1 MRNKYPITKYI
12 LFALAATGIFV
23 AITIVIFQGGLWITK
38 ITAPPKRAAAPDEKT
53 ADVADLKVASFSVNT
68 KNPDAV
74 FKKDSKID
82 FLCVVVNDSA
92 TAAKTF
98 RSAIKTAQK
107 ELAFVKTAALKPGA
121 KVELRA
127 AFSPQNAGLLPVNC
141 RVDADKSTKEKNKN
155 NNVWPIN
162 LYVQ

>member
-1 MRNKYPITKYI
+1 MKNKYPIRHI
-12 LFALAATGIFV
+12 LLALAAAGVFV

-38 ITAPPKRAAAPDEKT
+38 ITALPKRAAAPDEKT
-53 ADVADLKVASFSVNT
+53 VETADLKVASFSVNT

-82 FLCVVVNDSA
+82 FLCVVMNDSA
-92 TAAKTF
+92 TTAKTF
-98 RSAIKTAQK
+98 RSVIKTAQK
-107 ELAFVKTAALKPGA
+107 ELAFVKTATLKPGA
-121 KVELRA
+121 KVELHA
-127 AFSPQNAGLLPVNC
+127 SFSPQNAGLLPVNC

-162 LYVQ
+162 LYIQ